1 MLKGVREM
9 NIEIRNCNNINY
21 GEFEV
26 VEGRLNIKYAANG
39 TGKSTIAKAFEAFIN
54 NDENK
59 IKELVPFKYYNKA
72 NSPDSELKNIDTF
85 NSIAVFNEK
94 YIENYIFQPN
104 ELIKNSFEIFVKTSN
119 YDDHIKQIESLL
131 QSVNI
136 AFQNHPELDELID
149 VFLKFVEGF
158 GKAKNGYS
166 AAGAIAKGIGKGNKI
181 RNIPKGLEVYE
192 TYLKDKNNIKWLKWQ
207 IDGKAYLDM
216 AEQCPYCTA
225 KMEKTRREI
234 ILQVSDEYDTKS
246 IEQLNKMLEVFE
258 LLYPYFVENTCQK
271 IKEIAHNVA
280 DITETQ
286 KAFLLE
292 VKDQIKNL
300 SNQLLGLKQIGFHSL
315 KNSEKIADELSKYKI
330 DLSYYSHLNSS
341 LAVEKVEL
349 INSTLDDVLSKA
361 GLLQGEINKQKKHI
375 KETIENNMN
384 EINAFLFYAGYK
396 YQVIIEYDEVK
407 EYHLVLRHKDYD
419 QNIDSV
425 SNHLS
430 YGEKNAFAL
439 VLFMY
444 EVLKNN
450 PDLVVLDD
458 PISSFDGNKKFA
470 IINMLF
476 MGKKCLKD
484 RTVLLLTHEFNTIID
499 AIKNMSHLFNPGP
512 KAAFLSVKSGR
523 LSEETI
529 NKDDIK
535 SFVDIAKN
543 SMDSEIDS
551 LNKLVYFRR
560 LEEIRGGNSLAYQ
573 IASNVLHKREKPL
586 YKDPDTGEL
595 RDLTDEE
602 IIKGE
607 YDIKKEIP
615 EFDYKK
621 ELEKANNLNLLK
633 DLYYSSVSNYE
644 KMQLYRIAFNENH
657 ENDVIKKF
665 INETFH
671 VENDYLFQ
679 LDPRKY
685 DTVPQYIIE
694 ECDKSFE
701 SIL

>member
-1 MLKGVREM
+1 MYM
-9 NIEIRNCNNINY
+9 NIEIRNCNNIEC
-21 GEFEV
+21 GEFTV
-26 VEGRLNIKYAANG
+26 AKGRLNIKYAVNG

-59 IKELVPFKYYNKA
+59 IKELKPFKYYNKA
-72 NSPDSELKNIDTF
+72 NSPDPELQNIDTF

-119 YDDHIKQIESLL
+119 YDVHIKQIEGLL
-131 QSVNI
+131 RSVNV
-136 AFQNHPELDELID
+136 AFQTHPELDELID
-149 VFLKFVEGF
+149 VFGKFVDGF

-181 RNIPKGLEVYE
+181 SNIPKGLEAYE
-192 TYLKDKNNIKWLKWQ
+192 TYLKDKDNIKWLKWQ
-207 IDGKAYLDM
+207 IDGKNYLNM

-225 KMEKTRREI
+225 KMEESRKEI
-234 ILQVSDEYDTKS
+234 ILQVSNEYETKS
-246 IEQLNKMLEVFE
+246 IEQLNKMLEIFE
-258 LLYPYFVENTCQK
+258 LLYPYFEANTCQK
-271 IKEIAHNVA
+271 IQEIAHNVA

-292 VKDQIKNL
+292 VKQQINNL
-300 SNQLLGLKQIGFHSL
+300 CKQLLRLKHIGFHSL
-315 KNSEKIADELSKYKI
+315 KDSEKIADELSKYKI
-330 DLSYYSHLNSS
+330 DLSYYSHLNSK
-341 LAVEKVEL
+341 LTVEKVEL
-349 INSTLDDVLSKA
+349 INSVLDDILSKA

-375 KETIENNMN
+375 KDTIENNMI
-384 EINAFLFYAGYK
+384 EINDFLFYAGYK
-396 YQVIIEYDEVK
+396 YQVLIEYDEVS

-419 QNIDSV
+419 QNIDAV

-450 PDLVVLDD
+450 PDLVILDD

-470 IINMLF
+470 IMNMLF

-484 RTVLLLTHEFNTIID
+484 RTVLLLTHEFNTVID
-499 AIKNMSHLFNPGP
+499 AIKNMAHLFNPGP
-512 KAAFLSVKSGR
+512 KAAFLSVKSGE
-523 LSEETI
+523 LSEEVI

-543 SMDSEIDS
+543 SMKSDIDS

-560 LEEIRGGNSLAYQ
+560 LEEIRGGNTLSYQ
-573 IASNVLHKREKPL
+573 IVSNVFHKREKPC

-602 IIKGE
+602 IIIGE
-607 YDIKKEIP
+607 SEIKKEIP
-615 EFDYKK
+615 EFDYQK
-621 ELEKANNLNLLK
+621 ELEKTKNLNLLK
-633 DLYYSSVSNYE
+633 DIYYRSGSNYE

-657 ENDVIKKF
+657 ENNIIKKF

-671 VENDYLFQ
+671 VENDYIFQ
-679 LDPRKY
+679 VDPRKY
-685 DTVPQYIIE
+685 DTVPQYIID
-694 ECDKSFE
+694 ECDKRFE
-701 SIL
+701 SI

>member
-1 MLKGVREM
+1 M

-119 YDDHIKQIESLL
+119 YDDHIESLL

-136 AFQNHPELDELID
+136 AFQNHPELDELIE

-225 KMEKTRREI
+225 EMEKTRREI

-258 LLYPYFVENTCQK
+258 LLYPYFEEKTCQK

-280 DITETQ
+280 NITETQ

-292 VKDQIKNL
+292 VKNQIKNL

-315 KNSEKIADELSKYKI
+315 KDSEKIADELSKYKI
-330 DLSYYSHLNSS
+330 DLW
-341 LAVEKVEL
+341 
-349 INSTLDDVLSKA
+349 
-361 GLLQGEINKQKKHI
+361 
-375 KETIENNMN
+375 
-384 EINAFLFYAGYK
+384 
-396 YQVIIEYDEVK
+396 
-407 EYHLVLRHKDYD
+407 
-419 QNIDSV
+419 
-425 SNHLS
+425 
-430 YGEKNAFAL
+430 
-439 VLFMY
+439 
-444 EVLKNN
+444 
-450 PDLVVLDD
+450 
-458 PISSFDGNKKFA
+458 
-470 IINMLF
+470 
-476 MGKKCLKD
+476 
-484 RTVLLLTHEFNTIID
+484 
-499 AIKNMSHLFNPGP
+499 
-512 KAAFLSVKSGR
+512 
-523 LSEETI
+523 
-529 NKDDIK
+529 
-535 SFVDIAKN
+535 
-543 SMDSEIDS
+543 
-551 LNKLVYFRR
+551 
-560 LEEIRGGNSLAYQ
+560 
-573 IASNVLHKREKPL
+573 
-586 YKDPDTGEL
+586 
-595 RDLTDEE
+595 
-602 IIKGE
+602 
-607 YDIKKEIP
+607 
-615 EFDYKK
+615 
-621 ELEKANNLNLLK
+621 LLK
-633 DLYYSSVSNYE
+633 RWN
-644 KMQLYRIAFNENH
+644 
-657 ENDVIKKF
+657 
-665 INETFH
+665 
-671 VENDYLFQ
+671 
-679 LDPRKY
+679 
-685 DTVPQYIIE
+685 
-694 ECDKSFE
+694 
-701 SIL
+701 

>member
-1 MLKGVREM
+1 MKGLKYM
-9 NIEIRNCNNINY
+9 NIEIRNCNNIEC
-21 GEFEV
+21 GEFTV
-26 VEGRLNIKYAANG
+26 AKGRLNIKYAVNG

-54 NDENK
+54 DEENK
-59 IKELVPFKYYNKA
+59 IKELMPFKYYNKA
-72 NSPDSELKNIDTF
+72 NSPDPELQNIDTF

-119 YDDHIKQIESLL
+119 YDVHIKEIEDLL
-131 QSVNI
+131 RSVNV
-136 AFQNHPELDELID
+136 AFQTHPELDELID
-149 VFLKFVEGF
+149 VFGKFIDGF
-158 GKAKNGYS
+158 GRAKNGYS

-181 RNIPKGLEVYE
+181 SNIPKGLEAYE
-192 TYLKDKNNIKWLKWQ
+192 TYLKDKDNIKWLKWQ
-207 IDGKAYLDM
+207 IDGKNYLNM

-225 KMEKTRREI
+225 KMEESRKEI
-234 ILQVSDEYDTKS
+234 ILQVSDEYETKS
-246 IEQLNKMLEVFE
+246 IEQLNKILEIFE
-258 LLYPYFVENTCQK
+258 LLYPYFEENTCQK
-271 IKEIAHNVA
+271 IQEIAHNVA

-292 VKDQIKNL
+292 VKQQINNL
-300 SNQLLGLKQIGFHSL
+300 CKQLLRLKHIGFHSL
-315 KNSEKIADELSKYKI
+315 KDSEKIADELSKYKI
-330 DLSYYSHLNSS
+330 DLSYYSHLNSK
-341 LAVEKVEL
+341 LTVEKVEL
-349 INSTLDDVLSKA
+349 INSVLDDVLSKA
-361 GLLQGEINKQKKHI
+361 GLLQGAINKQKKHI
-375 KETIENNMN
+375 KDTIENNMI
-384 EINAFLFYAGYK
+384 EINDFLFYAGYK
-396 YQVIIEYDEVK
+396 YQVLIEYDEVS

-419 QNIDSV
+419 QNIEAV

-450 PDLVVLDD
+450 PDLVILDD

-470 IINMLF
+470 IMNMLF

-484 RTVLLLTHEFNTIID
+484 RTVLLLTHEFNTVID
-499 AIKNMSHLFNPGP
+499 AIKNMAHLFNPGP
-512 KAAFLSVKSGR
+512 KAAFLSVKSGE
-523 LSEETI
+523 LSEEVI

-543 SMDSEIDS
+543 SMKSDIDS

-560 LEEIRGGNSLAYQ
+560 LEEIRGGNTLSYQ
-573 IASNVLHKREKPL
+573 IVSNVFHKREKPC

-602 IIKGE
+602 IIIGE
-607 YDIKKEIP
+607 SEIKKEIP
-615 EFDYKK
+615 EFDYQK
-621 ELEKANNLNLLK
+621 ELEKTKNLNLLK
-633 DLYYSSVSNYE
+633 DIYYRSGSNYE

-657 ENDVIKKF
+657 ENDIIKKF

-671 VENDYLFQ
+671 VENDYIFQ
-679 LDPRKY
+679 VDPRKY
-685 DTVPQYIIE
+685 DTVPQYIID
-694 ECDKSFE
+694 ECDKRFE
-701 SIL
+701 SI

>member
-1 MLKGVREM
+1 M
-9 NIEIRNCNNINY
+9 NIEIRNCNNIEC
-21 GEFEV
+21 GEFTV
-26 VEGRLNIKYAANG
+26 AKGRLNIKYAVNG

-54 NDENK
+54 NEENK
-59 IKELVPFKYYNKA
+59 IKELMPFKYYNKA
-72 NSPDSELKNIDTF
+72 NSPDPELQNIDTF

-119 YDDHIKQIESLL
+119 YDVHIKEIEDLL
-131 QSVNI
+131 RSVNV
-136 AFQNHPELDELID
+136 AFQTHPELDELID
-149 VFLKFVEGF
+149 VFGKFIDGF
-158 GKAKNGYS
+158 GRAKNGYS

-181 RNIPKGLEVYE
+181 SNIPKGLEAYE
-192 TYLKDKNNIKWLKWQ
+192 TYLKDKDNIKWLKWQ
-207 IDGKAYLDM
+207 IDGKNYLNM

-225 KMEKTRREI
+225 KMEESRKEI
-234 ILQVSDEYDTKS
+234 ILQVSDEYETKS
-246 IEQLNKMLEVFE
+246 IEQLNKILEIFE
-258 LLYPYFVENTCQK
+258 LLYPYFEENTCQK
-271 IKEIAHNVA
+271 IQEIAHNVA

-292 VKDQIKNL
+292 VKQQINNL
-300 SNQLLGLKQIGFHSL
+300 CKQLLRLKHIGFHSL
-315 KNSEKIADELSKYKI
+315 KDSEKIADELSKYKI
-330 DLSYYSHLNSS
+330 DLSYYSHLNSK
-341 LAVEKVEL
+341 LTVEKVEL
-349 INSTLDDVLSKA
+349 INSVLDDVLSKA
-361 GLLQGEINKQKKHI
+361 GLLQGAINKQKKHI
-375 KETIENNMN
+375 KDTIENNMI
-384 EINAFLFYAGYK
+384 EINDFLFYAGYK
-396 YQVIIEYDEVK
+396 YQVLIEYDEVS

-419 QNIDSV
+419 QNIEAV

-450 PDLVVLDD
+450 PDLVILDD

-470 IINMLF
+470 IMNMLF

-484 RTVLLLTHEFNTIID
+484 RTVLLLTHEFNTVID
-499 AIKNMSHLFNPGP
+499 AIKNMAHLFNPKP
-512 KAAFLSVKSGR
+512 KAAFLSVKSGE
-523 LSEETI
+523 LSEEVI

-543 SMDSEIDS
+543 SMKSDIDS

-560 LEEIRGGNSLAYQ
+560 LEEIRGGNTLSYQ
-573 IASNVLHKREKPL
+573 IVSNVFHKREKPC

-602 IIKGE
+602 IIIGE
-607 YDIKKEIP
+607 SEIKKEIP
-615 EFDYKK
+615 EFDYQK
-621 ELEKANNLNLLK
+621 ELEKTKNLNLLK
-633 DLYYSSVSNYE
+633 DIYYSSGSNYE

-657 ENDVIKKF
+657 ENDIIKKF

-671 VENDYLFQ
+671 VENDYIFQ
-679 LDPRKY
+679 VDPRKY
-685 DTVPQYIIE
+685 DTVPQYIID
-694 ECDKSFE
+694 ECDKRFE
-701 SIL
+701 SI

>member
-1 MLKGVREM
+1 M
-9 NIEIRNCNNINY
+9 
-21 GEFEV
+21 
-26 VEGRLNIKYAANG
+26 
-39 TGKSTIAKAFEAFIN
+39 
-54 NDENK
+54 
-59 IKELVPFKYYNKA
+59 
-72 NSPDSELKNIDTF
+72 
-85 NSIAVFNEK
+85 
-94 YIENYIFQPN
+94 
-104 ELIKNSFEIFVKTSN
+104 KT
-119 YDDHIKQIESLL
+119 QIIS
-131 QSVNI
+131 
-136 AFQNHPELDELID
+136 
-149 VFLKFVEGF
+149 
-158 GKAKNGYS
+158 
-166 AAGAIAKGIGKGNKI
+166 
-181 RNIPKGLEVYE
+181 
-192 TYLKDKNNIKWLKWQ
+192 
-207 IDGKAYLDM
+207 
-216 AEQCPYCTA
+216 
-225 KMEKTRREI
+225 
-234 ILQVSDEYDTKS
+234 
-246 IEQLNKMLEVFE
+246 
-258 LLYPYFVENTCQK
+258 
-271 IKEIAHNVA
+271 
-280 DITETQ
+280 
-286 KAFLLE
+286 
-292 VKDQIKNL
+292 L

-315 KNSEKIADELSKYKI
+315 KDSEKIADELSKYKI

-349 INSTLDDVLSKA
+349 INSKLDDVLSKA

-375 KETIENNMN
+375 KETIESNMN
-384 EINAFLFYAGYK
+384 EINDFLFYAGYK
-396 YQVIIEYDEVK
+396 YQVIIEYDEVN

-523 LSEETI
+523 LSEEAI

-535 SFVDIAKN
+535 SFVDIAKS
-543 SMDSEIDS
+543 SMNSEIDS

-560 LEEIRGGNSLAYQ
+560 LEEIRGGNTLAYQ
-573 IASNVLHKREKPL
+573 IVSNIFHKREKPC

-595 RDLTDEE
+595 RVLTDEE
-602 IIKGE
+602 INIGE
-607 YDIKKEIP
+607 SNIKKEIP

-621 ELEKANNLNLLK
+621 ELEKTKNLNLLK
-633 DLYYSSVSNYE
+633 DIYYKSGSNYE

-657 ENDVIKKF
+657 ENDIIKKF

-671 VENDYLFQ
+671 VENDYIFQ
-679 LDPRKY
+679 VDPRKY
-685 DTVPQYIIE
+685 DTVPQYIID
-694 ECDKSFE
+694 ECDKRFE
-701 SIL
+701 SI

>member
-1 MLKGVREM
+1 MKGLKYM
-9 NIEIRNCNNINY
+9 NIEIRNCNNIEC
-21 GEFEV
+21 GEFTV
-26 VEGRLNIKYAANG
+26 AKGRLNIKYAVNG

-54 NDENK
+54 NEENK
-59 IKELVPFKYYNKA
+59 IKELMPFKYYNKA
-72 NSPDSELKNIDTF
+72 NSPDPELQNIDTF

-119 YDDHIKQIESLL
+119 YDVHIKEIEDLL
-131 QSVNI
+131 RSVNV
-136 AFQNHPELDELID
+136 AFQTHPELDELID
-149 VFLKFVEGF
+149 VFGKFIDGF
-158 GKAKNGYS
+158 GRAKNGYS

-181 RNIPKGLEVYE
+181 SNIPKGLEAYE
-192 TYLKDKNNIKWLKWQ
+192 TYLKDKDNIKWLKWQ
-207 IDGKAYLDM
+207 IDGKNYLNM

-225 KMEKTRREI
+225 KMEESRKEI
-234 ILQVSDEYDTKS
+234 ILQVSDEYETKS
-246 IEQLNKMLEVFE
+246 IEQLNKILEIFE
-258 LLYPYFVENTCQK
+258 LLYPYFEENTCQK
-271 IKEIAHNVA
+271 IQEIAHNVA

-292 VKDQIKNL
+292 VKQQINNL
-300 SNQLLGLKQIGFHSL
+300 CKQLLRLKHIGFHSL
-315 KNSEKIADELSKYKI
+315 KDSEKIADELSKYKI
-330 DLSYYSHLNSS
+330 DLSYYSHLNSK
-341 LAVEKVEL
+341 LTVEKVEL
-349 INSTLDDVLSKA
+349 INSVLDDVLSKA
-361 GLLQGEINKQKKHI
+361 GLLQGAINKQKKHI
-375 KETIENNMN
+375 KDTIENNMI
-384 EINAFLFYAGYK
+384 EINDFLFYAGYK
-396 YQVIIEYDEVK
+396 YQVLIEYDEVS

-419 QNIDSV
+419 QNIEAV

-450 PDLVVLDD
+450 PDLVILDD

-470 IINMLF
+470 IMNMLF

-484 RTVLLLTHEFNTIID
+484 RTVLLLTHEFNTVID
-499 AIKNMSHLFNPGP
+499 AIKNMAHLFNPGP
-512 KAAFLSVKSGR
+512 KAAFLSVKSGE
-523 LSEETI
+523 LSEEVI

-543 SMDSEIDS
+543 SMKSDIDS

-560 LEEIRGGNSLAYQ
+560 LEEIRGGNTLSYQ
-573 IASNVLHKREKPL
+573 LVSNVFHKREKPC

-602 IIKGE
+602 IIIGE
-607 YDIKKEIP
+607 SEIKKEIP
-615 EFDYKK
+615 EFDYQK
-621 ELEKANNLNLLK
+621 ELEKTKNLNLLK
-633 DLYYSSVSNYE
+633 DIYYRSGSNYE

-657 ENDVIKKF
+657 ENDIIKKF

-671 VENDYLFQ
+671 VENDYIFQ
-679 LDPRKY
+679 VDPRKY
-685 DTVPQYIIE
+685 DTVPQYIID
-694 ECDKSFE
+694 ECDKRFE
-701 SIL
+701 SI

>member
-1 MLKGVREM
+1 MKGLKYM
-9 NIEIRNCNNINY
+9 NIEIRNCNNIEC
-21 GEFEV
+21 GEFTV
-26 VEGRLNIKYAANG
+26 AKGRLNIKYAVNG

-54 NDENK
+54 NEENK
-59 IKELVPFKYYNKA
+59 IKELMPFKYYNKA
-72 NSPDSELKNIDTF
+72 NSPDPELQNIDTF

-119 YDDHIKQIESLL
+119 YDVYIKEIEELL
-131 QSVNI
+131 RSVNV
-136 AFQNHPELDELID
+136 AFQTHPELDELID
-149 VFLKFVEGF
+149 VFGKFVDGF
-158 GKAKNGYS
+158 GRAKNGYS

-181 RNIPKGLEVYE
+181 SNIPKGLEAYE
-192 TYLKDKNNIKWLKWQ
+192 TYLKDKDNIKWLKWQ
-207 IDGKAYLDM
+207 IDGKNYLNM

-225 KMEKTRREI
+225 KMEEYRKEI
-234 ILQVSDEYDTKS
+234 ILQVSDEYETKS
-246 IEQLNKMLEVFE
+246 IEQLNKILEIFE
-258 LLYPYFVENTCQK
+258 LLYPYFEENTCKK
-271 IKEIAHNVA
+271 IQEIAHNVA

-292 VKDQIKNL
+292 VKQQINNL
-300 SNQLLGLKQIGFHSL
+300 CKLLLRLKHIGFHSL
-315 KNSEKIADELSKYKI
+315 KDSEKIADELSKYKI
-330 DLSYYSHLNSS
+330 DLSYYSHLNSK
-341 LAVEKVEL
+341 LTVEKVEL
-349 INSTLDDVLSKA
+349 INSVLDDVLLKA
-361 GLLQGEINKQKKHI
+361 GLLQGAINKQKKHI
-375 KETIENNMN
+375 KDTIENNMI
-384 EINAFLFYAGYK
+384 EINDFLFYAGYK
-396 YQVIIEYDEVK
+396 YQVLIEYDEVS

-419 QNIDSV
+419 QNIEAV

-450 PDLVVLDD
+450 PDLVILDD

-470 IINMLF
+470 IMNMLF

-484 RTVLLLTHEFNTIID
+484 RTVLLLTHEFNTVID
-499 AIKNMSHLFNPGP
+499 AIKNMAHLFNPGP
-512 KAAFLSVKSGR
+512 KAAFLSVKSGE
-523 LSEETI
+523 LSEEVI

-543 SMDSEIDS
+543 SMKSDIDS

-560 LEEIRGGNSLAYQ
+560 LEEIRGGNTLSYQ
-573 IASNVLHKREKPL
+573 IVSNVFHKREKPC

-602 IIKGE
+602 IIIGE
-607 YDIKKEIP
+607 SEIKKEIP
-615 EFDYKK
+615 EFDYQK
-621 ELEKANNLNLLK
+621 ELEKTKNLNLLK
-633 DLYYSSVSNYE
+633 DIYYRSGSNYE

-657 ENDVIKKF
+657 ENDIIKKF

-671 VENDYLFQ
+671 VENDYIFQ
-679 LDPRKY
+679 VDPRKY
-685 DTVPQYIIE
+685 DTVPQYIID
-694 ECDKSFE
+694 ECDKRFE
-701 SIL
+701 SI